1 MAQENDKIVVASIKQ
16 NLNAETMIAAQVLES
31 DQVRIIPDIAISR
44 SDTVFLLIYI
54 CAHSMACCCHHPWH
68 SMDHTNSILRVNS

>member
-31 DQVRIIPDIAISR
+31 DQVRIMPDIAISR
-44 SDTVFLLIYI
+44 SNTEFSCLYIYVHTQWHAAVTIHGTAWTTQTVF
-54 CAHSMACCCHHPWH
+54 
-68 SMDHTNSILRVNS
+68 